1 MIPYIGIVICWI
13 PAVLIAAFQFGDWT
27 HPLIVTAIF
36 IAIQNLEGMFYAPRI
51 VGNSV
56 GLHPMTVIVSIFVW
70 GLLIGGLLGPI
81 LAVPLTA
88 TIKVL
93 LARYVWDRNLRERIT
108 EQLQELPV
116 VRESRRPA
124 EV

>member
-1 MIPYIGIVICWI
+1 
-13 PAVLIAAFQFGDWT
+13 
-27 HPLIVTAIF
+27 
-36 IAIQNLEGMFYAPRI
+36 
-51 VGNSV
+51 
-56 GLHPMTVIVSIFVW
+56 
-70 GLLIGGLLGPI
+70 
-81 LAVPLTA
+81 
-88 TIKVL
+88 VL